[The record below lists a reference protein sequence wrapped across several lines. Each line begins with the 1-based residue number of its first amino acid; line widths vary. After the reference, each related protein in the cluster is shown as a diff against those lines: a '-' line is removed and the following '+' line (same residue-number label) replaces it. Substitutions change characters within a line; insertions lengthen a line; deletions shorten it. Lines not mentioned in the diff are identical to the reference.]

1 MSAIMFPNLIWMILF
16 ILYGFAISYER
27 TAIDDLAIDLGDKEG
42 LSKTSTI
49 SGDNLKKILA
59 GVESGNKDNIF
70 YYGLLKLYGI
80 SVSKDFVTARSNF
93 LRASKLGHVE
103 ATTAYG
109 VMLMSGTGAAPD
121 YVGAVQ
127 FFRKAIDMDDIVSY
141 RLLISIY
148 SHFTMF
154 RMLIGS

>member
-1 MSAIMFPNLIWMILF
+1 MNVVWIFMFILF
-16 ILYGFAISYER
+16 GFATSYER

-59 GVESGNKDNIF
+59 GVESGNKDNIY

-80 SVSKDFVTARSNF
+80 SVSKDLLTARSNF

-109 VMLMSGTGAAPD
+109 VMLMSGTGAAAD

-127 FFRKAIDMDDIVSY
+127 FFRKAIDMDDIVSCS
-141 RLLISIY
+141 LFISY
-148 SHFTMF
+148 PNYLTMF
-154 RMLIGS
+154 